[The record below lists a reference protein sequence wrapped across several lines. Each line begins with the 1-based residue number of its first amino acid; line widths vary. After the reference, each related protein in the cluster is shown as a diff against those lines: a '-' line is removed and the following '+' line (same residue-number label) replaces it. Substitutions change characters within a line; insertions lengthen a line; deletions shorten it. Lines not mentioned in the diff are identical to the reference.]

1 METQVLAECACREAF
16 CYHNYYSAGGIRS
29 QSCFHW
35 EAQTAD
41 ISIEAGIGRHRP
53 GLAQAHCFHGGELRL
68 WAAKDWDLPL
78 WLQLMFHV
86 ILCQPFCHPALL
98 VSIVSF
104 AGISFLIFKLCRTVV
119 SSSYTV
125 LSKEECD
132 DQKWGDGAVED
143 LVLWWKW
150 WLQLWKSGKKLRSCW
165 KNWFLF
171 WPSSLKGPV
180 FNEMSL
186 TKKIIPC
193 AVLS

>member
-1 METQVLAECACREAF
+1 MQRSFLLPWLLQCWRDQEPILLPLGSPDCRYF
-16 CYHNYYSAGGIRS
+16 HRS
-29 QSCFHW
+29 RHR
-35 EAQTAD
+35 EAQTG
-41 ISIEAGIGRHRP
+41 AGSGTLLSWWRAAALGCK
-53 GLAQAHCFHGGELRL
+53 GLGSSLVTSVDVSCDPMPAILSSSTSGFHCF
-68 WAAKDWDLPL
+68 
-78 WLQLMFHV
+78 
-86 ILCQPFCHPALL
+86 FCL
-98 VSIVSF
+98 
-104 AGISFLIFKLCRTVV
+104 SFLIFKLCRTVV

-143 LVLWWKW
+143 LVLRWKW